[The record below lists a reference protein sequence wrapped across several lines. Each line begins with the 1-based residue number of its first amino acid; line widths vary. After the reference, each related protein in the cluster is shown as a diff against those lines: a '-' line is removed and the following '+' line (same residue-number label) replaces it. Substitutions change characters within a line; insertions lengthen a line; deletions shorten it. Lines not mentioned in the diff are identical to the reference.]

1 LLHRDVP
8 GQRFLQL
15 LPRRTRSLMVET
27 ALLALGLVLVLE
39 GLVYALAPSIVEEL
53 LEMLR
58 SFSEGQR
65 RTMGLMAVALGV
77 LVVWIAKSLGA

>member
-1 LLHRDVP
+1 
-8 GQRFLQL
+8 
-15 LPRRTRSLMVET
+15 MVET

-77 LVVWIAKSLGA
+77 LVIWIAKSLGA

>member
-1 LLHRDVP
+1 
-8 GQRFLQL
+8 
-15 LPRRTRSLMVET
+15 MVET
-27 ALLALGLVLVLE
+27 ALLAFGLVLVLE

-77 LVVWIAKSLGA
+77 LLVWITKALWA